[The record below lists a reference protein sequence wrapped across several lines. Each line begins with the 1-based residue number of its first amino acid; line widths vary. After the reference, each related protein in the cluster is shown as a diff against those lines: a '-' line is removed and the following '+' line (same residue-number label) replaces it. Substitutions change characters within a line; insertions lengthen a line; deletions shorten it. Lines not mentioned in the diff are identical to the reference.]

1 MAIVVA
7 PPSWSAYDPRKS
19 EPDLSDEMLF
29 SNCCKS
35 SSRGI
40 LSSSIIFFLLV
51 DDDGDDD
58 DDDDASG
65 EKIFHY
71 YTTRIFVGVWVCLT
85 ARLSLAHTTQHT
97 THRVRKRRRIAT
109 TIEEY
114 ITPIQLELTAK
125 GVVDEIETILAEGE
139 VFYAFGA
146 GKYRED
152 EEAWARSIAI
162 IFKENGDSLKRSE
175 LKKNYEWKSVFSL
188 YTSTNPDNVNA
199 VEKRVH
205 QLMYE
210 DTRSIWLECG
220 MGGVSHV
227 YEDGKYLMQT
237 FTLGIIHGPSTGL
250 SFAAK
255 HPRKHITI

>member
-1 MAIVVA
+1 MLLLD
-7 PPSWSAYDPRKS
+7 YDKS
-19 EPDLSDEMLF
+19 QSLETFLHHV
-29 SNCCKS
+29 CH
-35 SSRGI
+35 
-40 LSSSIIFFLLV
+40 LLV
-51 DDDGDDD
+51 FPDSNSVSTNKLVSAG
-58 DDDDASG
+58 
-65 EKIFHY
+65 H
-71 YTTRIFVGVWVCLT
+71 C
-85 ARLSLAHTTQHT
+85 
-97 THRVRKRRRIAT
+97 
-109 TIEEY
+109 IEEY

-255 HPRKHITI
+255 HPRKLITI